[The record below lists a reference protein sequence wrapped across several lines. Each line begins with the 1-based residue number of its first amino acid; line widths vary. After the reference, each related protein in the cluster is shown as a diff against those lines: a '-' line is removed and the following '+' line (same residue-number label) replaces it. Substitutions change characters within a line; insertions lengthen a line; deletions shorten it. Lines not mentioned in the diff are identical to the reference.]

1 MLSSHYPYSC
11 MPERTAADDNQRRTR
26 RDSDTHWKMDEN
38 DSPSAETDASLFET
52 EEHGHSI
59 SADSR
64 WMTIDEI
71 RDIYTEQADQMER
84 IAGLNRLLTGRF
96 RRALFGKAD
105 GRVLDVACGL
115 GMNLQYLP
123 KRVEYVGIDI
133 SPDMLEKAEA
143 KYDRLKRGDTL
154 REMDAQNLAFPD
166 DSFDTVISSL
176 STCTFPDP
184 VTALREM
191 QRVCKPDGKI
201 LLLEHGRS
209 DNRAIARFQ
218 DWRADAHYEN
228 EGCRWNQDPVELV
241 SQAELSVRD
250 STASLLGIITT
261 IEAQPTTL
269 E

>member
-1 MLSSHYPYSC
+1 MS
-11 MPERTAADDNQRRTR
+11 ERTAADDKRRRTI
-26 RDSDTHWKMDEN
+26 RDSDTQRKMNEGY
-38 DSPSAETDASLFET
+38 SSSAKPDVSSCET
-52 EEHGHSI
+52 EKHDHPTLS
-59 SADSR
+59 DSR
-64 WMTIDEI
+64 WMTVDEI
-71 RDIYTEQADQMER
+71 RDIYTKQADRMER

-96 RRALFGKAD
+96 RRTLFGKAD

-123 KRVEYVGIDI
+123 ERIEYVGVDI

-143 KYDRLKRGDTL
+143 NHDRLERGETL
-154 REMDAQNLAFPD
+154 REMDAQDLEFPD

-184 VTALREM
+184 VIALREM
-191 QRVCKPDGKI
+191 QRVCRPDGQI

-241 SQAELSVRD
+241 SQADLSVRGI
-250 STASLLGIITT
+250 TTNLLGIITM

>member
-1 MLSSHYPYSC
+1 MPSSHDLSSC
-11 MPERTAADDNQRRTR
+11 MPERTTADDKQRRTR
-26 RDSDTHWKMDEN
+26 RDSGTRWKMDEN
-38 DSPSAETDASLFET
+38 HSPSAETDAASFET
-52 EEHGHSI
+52 DEHDQST
-59 SADSR
+59 SSDSR

-84 IAGLNRLLTGRF
+84 IAGFNRLLTGRF
-96 RRALFGKAD
+96 RRTLFGKAD

-115 GMNLQYLP
+115 GMNFQYLP

-143 KYDRLKRGDTL
+143 NYDRLKRGDTL

-166 DSFDTVISSL
+166 NSFDTVISSL

-191 QRVCKPDGKI
+191 QRVCKPDGQI

-250 STASLLGIITT
+250 ITTSLLGIITT